1 MTKSA
6 IPSLSAASRLSGGIM
21 AGGTLLKIGNK
32 YKNIRFD
39 VGSKS
44 LFHMNIKL
52 TKTANYHLPIGVFGA
67 GLWGGVM
74 RD

>member
-1 MTKSA
+1 MTISE
-6 IPSLSAASRLSGGIM
+6 L
-21 AGGTLLKIGNK
+21 
-32 YKNIRFD
+32 NIQ
-39 VGSKS
+39 
-44 LFHMNIKL
+44 L

>member
-1 MTKSA
+1 MY
-6 IPSLSAASRLSGGIM
+6 
-21 AGGTLLKIGNK
+21 LKRQKTSIK
-32 YKNIRFD
+32 

-44 LFHMNIKL
+44 LFHMNIQL